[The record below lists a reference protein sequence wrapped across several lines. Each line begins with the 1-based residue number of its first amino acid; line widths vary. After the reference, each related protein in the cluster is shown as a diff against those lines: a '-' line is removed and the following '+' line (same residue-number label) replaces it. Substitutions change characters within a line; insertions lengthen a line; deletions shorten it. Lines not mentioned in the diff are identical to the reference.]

1 MDLLGQIALWV
12 LGSVAVGITAGFYLG
27 RTVPHRSEAELTAE
41 RERKATLS
49 VLTEI
54 LGSVERMT
62 GQVEGHNTEIQQ
74 TAHDVGELCSGGEME
89 SIKQTLLEHI
99 GTLLK
104 SNQRLQ
110 SDLTYSRYR
119 MEEQAEQIDDA
130 RREART
136 DPLTTV
142 ANRKALDEKLHLLM
156 ADWERQGQPF
166 ALVLIDL
173 DYFKRINDSHGHQAG
188 DRVLTKVGG
197 WLRQCVREGDF
208 IGRYG
213 GDEFVVL
220 CPQADLNVAR
230 ELAERIRRQSV
241 DQAIRLAHRGEQ
253 VAISFSIGIAE
264 TRPDDSV
271 ASLLARAD
279 QALYKSKRLGRNQ
292 VQCEDPAEQQEHAH
306 AAACSA

>member
-119 MEEQAEQIDDA
+119 ME
-130 RREART
+130 
-136 DPLTTV
+136 
-142 ANRKALDEKLHLLM
+142 
-156 ADWERQGQPF
+156 
-166 ALVLIDL
+166 
-173 DYFKRINDSHGHQAG
+173 
-188 DRVLTKVGG
+188 
-197 WLRQCVREGDF
+197 
-208 IGRYG
+208 
-213 GDEFVVL
+213 
-220 CPQADLNVAR
+220 
-230 ELAERIRRQSV
+230 
-241 DQAIRLAHRGEQ
+241 
-253 VAISFSIGIAE
+253 
-264 TRPDDSV
+264 
-271 ASLLARAD
+271 
-279 QALYKSKRLGRNQ
+279 
-292 VQCEDPAEQQEHAH
+292 
-306 AAACSA
+306 